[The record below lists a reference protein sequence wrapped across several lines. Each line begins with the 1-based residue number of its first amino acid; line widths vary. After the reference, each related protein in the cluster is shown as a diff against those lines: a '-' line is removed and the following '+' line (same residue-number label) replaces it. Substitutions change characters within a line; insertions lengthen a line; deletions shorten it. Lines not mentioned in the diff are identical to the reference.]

1 MKPTVFIGSSVEGL
15 SIAHAVQQLLEHDAD
30 VTVWSQGV
38 FELSHYPLDSLREA
52 LRNSD
57 FGIFIFTPDNMVEMR
72 NEKHSAVRD
81 NVIFEMG
88 MFVGLLGKE
97 KNFIVMPKNR
107 KDLHLPTD
115 LVGLNPAVYDTE
127 RRDGN
132 LTAALGPACNAIR
145 SAIQKRFTERD
156 GSHADTEEIQS
167 LLVEFDCDAFKTPFH
182 AERSLISFNRRV
194 ADVKSSIEQR
204 IGRVEPFYR
213 RYLVEILTLVKAIE
227 RLALAIETNHRF
239 SHYTPTVSHG
249 IAIDSVRFA
258 ILMRVNELLWSLGYQ
273 DRIDGTQFVQQ
284 AIRISGHCHPQEIG
298 KAEESLR
305 ECGLPPSIV
314 RDYTHLSDM
323 EQADRDT
330 IFDDRRTRR

>member
-1 MKPTVFIGSSVEGL
+1 MKPAVFIGSSVEGL

-57 FGIFIFTPDNMVEMR
+57 FGIFIFTPDDMVEMR

-97 KNFIVMPKNR
+97 KNFIVMPKSQ

-115 LVGLNPAVYDTE
+115 LVGLNPAVYDPV

-145 SAIQKRFTERD
+145 SAIQKRFAERD
-156 GSHADTEEIQS
+156 GSHADAEEIKA

-194 ADVKSSIEQR
+194 TEVKSSIEKR
-204 IGRVEPFYR
+204 IGRIEPFYR
-213 RYLVEILTLVKAIE
+213 RYLVEILTLVKSLE
-227 RLALAIETNHRF
+227 PLASVIETNDRF
-239 SHYTPTVSHG
+239 SHYTPTGSHG

-258 ILMRVNELLWSLGYQ
+258 ILMRANELLWSLGYQ
-273 DRIDGTQFVQQ
+273 GRIDGTQFVEE
-284 AIRISGHCHPQEIG
+284 AIRISGYCRPEEIR

-305 ECGLPPSIV
+305 RFGLSPSIV
-314 RDYTHLSDM
+314 HDYTRLPEM
-323 EQADRDT
+323 VRADRDA
-330 IFDDRRTRR
+330 IFDARRTRR